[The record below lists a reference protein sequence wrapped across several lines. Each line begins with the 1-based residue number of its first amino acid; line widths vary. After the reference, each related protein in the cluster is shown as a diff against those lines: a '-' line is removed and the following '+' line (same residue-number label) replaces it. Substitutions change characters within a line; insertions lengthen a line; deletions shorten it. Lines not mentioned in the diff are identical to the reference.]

1 MSIAG
6 EIFSSIITTKL
17 EKDNERKIGEA
28 TSTANKLA
36 KEKGLSTEEAEE
48 EISKSEERAKE
59 EIVDNQKKAY
69 KLFTI
74 AGLLF
79 IAWWLY
85 MREITSSWG

>member
-59 EIVDNQKKAY
+59 EIAEETRKRLTY
-69 KLFTI
+69 FTI
-74 AGLLF
+74 AGLSF
-79 IAWWLY
+79 IAWTEL
-85 MREITSSWG
+85 MG

>member
-28 TSTANKLA
+28 KSTANKLA
-36 KEKGLSTEEAEE
+36 KEKGLSAEGAEE

-59 EIVDNQKKAY
+59 EIAEETRKRLTY
-69 KLFTI
+69 FTI
-74 AGLLF
+74 AGLSI
-79 IAWWLY
+79 IAWGRY
-85 MREITSSWG
+85 S